1 MLHLEIEGKG
11 NKKGF
16 YKNTSSKRKSR
27 ENMGPLLNVAEDLM
41 TENMEEA
48 EALRTFFASVS
59 TGMTDLWVPETS
71 GKDWRKDILPS
82 VEKDQGRAHLN
93 KLNKLVQMGEKY
105 P

>member
-1 MLHLEIEGKG
+1 
-11 NKKGF
+11 
-16 YKNTSSKRKSR
+16 
-27 ENMGPLLNVAEDLM
+27 MGPLLNEAEDLT

-59 TGMTDLWVPETS
+59 TGMTDLWESQAPETS

-82 VEKDQGRAHLN
+82 VEKDQGRVHLN
-93 KLNKLVQMGEKY
+93 KLNKLVQIGEKY